1 MKKIITLSM
10 LSLTIAGI
18 LKASTI
24 KVGNNIRVTVPGSTS
39 VNISGNRKA
48 RVKAGKGS
56 VETET
61 ESGNGTISESGEN
74 ISISGTLQ
82 TKTIKLNGGSVH
94 ISGVD
99 NNITIKGNASLIKI
113 EGAGNTVYVDSVSRV
128 TISGVENKVYYKTSP
143 TKSGKPSIS
152 TSGVDNSVSKR

>member
-1 MKKIITLSM
+1 MKKIIILSM

-18 LKASTI
+18 LKVGTV
-24 KVGNNIRVTVPGSTS
+24 KVVNNIRVTVPGSTS

-48 RVKAGKGS
+48 RVKAGKGR
-56 VETET
+56 VET

-113 EGAGNTVYVDSVSRV
+113 EGTGNTVYVDSVSRV
-128 TISGVENKVYYKTSP
+128 IISGVDNKVYYKTSP

>member
-1 MKKIITLSM
+1 MRKIITLSM
-10 LSLTIAGI
+10 LSLTIVGI
-18 LKASTI
+18 LKASTV

-48 RVKAGKGS
+48 RVKAGKGR
-56 VETET
+56 VET

-99 NNITIKGNASLIKI
+99 N
-113 EGAGNTVYVDSVSRV
+113 
-128 TISGVENKVYYKTSP
+128 KVYYKTSP
-143 TKSGKPSIS
+143 TKLGKPSIS

>member
-10 LSLTIAGI
+10 LSFTIAGI
-18 LKASTI
+18 LKAGTV

-39 VNISGNRKA
+39 VNISENRKA
-48 RVKAGKGS
+48 RVKAGKGR
-56 VETET
+56 VET

-99 NNITIKGNASLIKI
+99 N
-113 EGAGNTVYVDSVSRV
+113 
-128 TISGVENKVYYKTSP
+128 
-143 TKSGKPSIS
+143 
-152 TSGVDNSVSKR
+152 SVSKR

>member
-1 MKKIITLSM
+1 MKKIIILSM

-18 LKASTI
+18 LKAGTV
-24 KVGNNIRVTVPGSTS
+24 KVGNNIRVTVTGLTS
-39 VNISGNRKA
+39 VNISWNRKA

-56 VETET
+56 VETE
-61 ESGNGTISESGEN
+61 SGNGTISKSGEN

-99 NNITIKGNASLIKI
+99 N
-113 EGAGNTVYVDSVSRV
+113 
-128 TISGVENKVYYKTSP
+128 
-143 TKSGKPSIS
+143 
-152 TSGVDNSVSKR
+152 SVSKR